1 MSTRSAGSEITNLT
15 RASAHEPMNRPN
27 IESTLAELCR
37 RTSECESVVTQYQH
51 RVEDLE
57 KLERHQL
64 SQGLSA
70 DETRG
75 ELKAYR
81 TMIQRLRELH
91 EHQATRWERVTGGTE
106 ASL

>member
-1 MSTRSAGSEITNLT
+1 MSTRTAGSDLANLT
-15 RASAHEPMNRPN
+15 RASDREPMDRPHEV
-27 IESTLAELCR
+27 ILAELRR
-37 RTSECESVVTQYQH
+37 RTSECEAVVAQYQL
-51 RVEDLE
+51 RIEDLE

-91 EHQATRWERVTGGTE
+91 DHQANRWERVTGGTE